1 MNPVDDARTRTVHGP
16 MLGGMTIAS
25 HCLELLSLRSPRTL
39 DELAEAG
46 VAAGLIRSQNPR
58 GSVTQALL
66 SHQMEAPL
74 LGDGRYGFTLHILEG
89 CWLTT
94 RQRNGDRLPPGFDT
108 GRLTGLLRYRTLA
121 LATGGRVG
129 STKYADGLRGPAG
142 WLPND
147 SDGTLIGL
155 RITDGAL
162 EVRTVVL
169 DDEAAVRGHDLARR
183 LRARVSS
190 RDWTYGPHGREHEVW
205 DALVMLLAGEP
216 DVLSSPVA
224 PLSELLPDL
233 ARRPEAKVELA
244 DPVTMALPIELRDRL
259 QKHADDGQL
268 PLSIWLTE
276 KLQELAY
283 AGSWPRRCGCFDG
296 WDYDRGYTQLYCS
309 DEDRDLDSGRDLSAS

>member
-1 MNPVDDARTRTVHGP
+1 MDGARARAVHGP

-39 DELAEAG
+39 DELAEACA
-46 VAAGLIRSQNPR
+46 AAGVVRSQNPR

-66 SHQMEAPL
+66 SYRMEAPL
-74 LGDGRYGFTLHILEG
+74 LPDGRYGFTLHILEG
-89 CWLTT
+89 CWFTT

-108 GRLTGLLRYRTLA
+108 GRLTDLLTHRTLA
-121 LATGGRVG
+121 LAAGGRVG
-129 STKYADGLRGPAG
+129 STTYADGLRGPAG

-147 SDGTLIGL
+147 SDGAPIGL

-162 EVRTVVL
+162 EVRAVLL
-169 DDEAAVRGHDLARR
+169 DDDAAVRGNDLARR
-183 LRARVSS
+183 LRARASS
-190 RDWTYGPHGREHEVW
+190 RSWPYGPLGHERKVW
-205 DALVMLLAGEP
+205 DALVLLLAEEP
-216 DVLSSPVA
+216 NVLSSPVA

-259 QKHADDGQL
+259 QQHADDGGL
-268 PLSIWLTE
+268 PLSLWLTD

-283 AGSWPRRCGCFDG
+283 AGSWPRRCSC
-296 WDYDRGYTQLYCS
+296 YDAWNESVGYTELYS
-309 DEDRDLDSGRDLSAS
+309 LDEDRDLDSERDLSAG